1 MRLISTPEIMK
12 IFIKTN
18 DSDNTDYIDIINTSE
33 INSRTDLSLRVFI
46 VISVVIV
53 LSKALQIFLLKAFK
67 VKYN

>member
-33 INSRTDLSLRVFI
+33 INSRTDLSLRIVI

-53 LSKALQIFLLKAFK
+53 LSVNTLI
-67 VKYN
+67 VR

>member
-33 INSRTDLSLRVFI
+33 INSRTDLSLRVVI

-53 LSKALQIFLLKAFK
+53 LSVNTSI
-67 VKYN
+67 VR